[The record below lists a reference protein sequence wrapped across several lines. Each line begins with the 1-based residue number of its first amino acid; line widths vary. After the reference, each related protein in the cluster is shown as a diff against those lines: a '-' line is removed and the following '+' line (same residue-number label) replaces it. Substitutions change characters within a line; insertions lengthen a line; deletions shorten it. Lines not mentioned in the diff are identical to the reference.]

1 VDNQDV
7 DPLLISPEWINVQR
21 PRLHRYGGEIQ
32 NLINTDIVT
41 KNELVSI
48 REDLKTINNVLKNII
63 GNGDGGL
70 IDRKVDKSRGEM
82 LKDIATIVEISLRKD
97 SERRAEEWKKL
108 KWVVVS
114 AAIAF
119 FSQVIYFYVI
129 IASGYSK

>member
-1 VDNQDV
+1 MDNQDV